1 MNLSAAS
8 KKNETVVKTGV
19 EKGGG
24 DRKYS
29 CTRTEAP
36 SIDRL
41 EPTLVRFYPNENP
54 QSIKAPRFHRNTHN
68 LRYVSG
74 WAGETFLLGSIAL
87 LLFDS
92 IRAFSIKFFHT
103 N

>member
-8 KKNETVVKTGV
+8 KKNETVVERRGWKK
-19 EKGGG
+19 EG

-41 EPTLVRFYPNENP
+41 EATLVRFYPNENP
-54 QSIKAPRFHRNTHN
+54 QSIKAPRFHRNTRN

>member
-8 KKNETVVKTGV
+8 KKNETVVERRGWKK
-19 EKGGG
+19 EG

-29 CTRTEAP
+29 CTEAP

-41 EPTLVRFYPNENP
+41 EATLVRFYPNENP
-54 QSIKAPRFHRNTHN
+54 QSIKAPRFHRNTRN

>member
-8 KKNETVVKTGV
+8 KKNETVVK
-19 EKGGG
+19 KGWKKEG

-54 QSIKAPRFHRNTHN
+54 QSIKAPRFHRNTRN

>member
-8 KKNETVVKTGV
+8 KKNETVVK
-19 EKGGG
+19 KGWKKEG

-29 CTRTEAP
+29 CTEAP

-41 EPTLVRFYPNENP
+41 EATLVRFYPNENP
-54 QSIKAPRFHRNTHN
+54 QSIKAPRFHRNTRN

-74 WAGETFLLGSIAL
+74 RRDVSPRIDRTSL

>member
-8 KKNETVVKTGV
+8 KKNETVVERRGWKK
-19 EKGGG
+19 EG

-29 CTRTEAP
+29 CTEAP

-54 QSIKAPRFHRNTHN
+54 QSIKAPRFHRNTRN

-74 WAGETFLLGSIAL
+74 RRDVSPRIDRTSL